1 MGRYSRGLLRGQRLK
16 LVLLLKRLGFIL
28 LLVLLERGLVG
39 VEWASRMVEVT
50 TSCSR
55 LMGSGLQSTR
65 LVHGRRRM
73 SRQVMASGWHV
84 GASSGHEGA
93 TKGQSGVLHGNGRGS
108 GLDCRQF
115 KG

>member
-1 MGRYSRGLLRGQRLK
+1 MGSYSWGLLRRQRLK
-16 LVLLLKRLGFIL
+16 LVLLLRQLGFIL
-28 LLVLLERGLVG
+28 LLVLLERGLIG
-39 VEWASRMVEVT
+39 VEWASRMVEVI

-93 TKGQSGVLHGNGRGS
+93 TKRQSGVLHDNGRGS

>member
-1 MGRYSRGLLRGQRLK
+1 MGSYSRGLLRRQRLK
-16 LVLLLKRLGFIL
+16 LVLLLRQLGFIL
-28 LLVLLERGLVG
+28 LLVLLERGLIG
-39 VEWASRMVEVT
+39 VEWASRMVEVI

-93 TKGQSGVLHGNGRGS
+93 TKRQSGVFHDNGRGS

>member
-1 MGRYSRGLLRGQRLK
+1 MGSYSRGLLRRQRLK
-16 LVLLLKRLGFIL
+16 LVLLLRQLGFIL
-28 LLVLLERGLVG
+28 LLVLLERGLIG
-39 VEWASRMVEVT
+39 AEWASRMVEVT
-50 TSCSR
+50 TSCSH

-93 TKGQSGVLHGNGRGS
+93 TKRQSGVLHDNGRGS

>member
-1 MGRYSRGLLRGQRLK
+1 MGSYSRGLLRRQRLK
-16 LVLLLKRLGFIL
+16 LVWLLRQLGFIL
-28 LLVLLERGLVG
+28 LLVLLERGLIG
-39 VEWASRMVEVT
+39 VEWASRMVEVI

-93 TKGQSGVLHGNGRGS
+93 TKRQSGVLHDNGRGS